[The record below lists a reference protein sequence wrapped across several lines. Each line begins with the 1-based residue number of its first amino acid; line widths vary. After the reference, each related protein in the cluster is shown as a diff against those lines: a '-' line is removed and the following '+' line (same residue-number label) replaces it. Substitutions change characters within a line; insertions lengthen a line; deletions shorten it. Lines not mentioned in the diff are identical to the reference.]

1 MEPKVST
8 FLFPSKPDSIG
19 KVEAFVEDLKDRYDI
34 RDDVFGNILI
44 SITEAAN
51 NAIIHGNR
59 CDESKE
65 VSIDVSYN
73 VDSKVLTFKVQDQ
86 GEGFDFNNLPDP
98 TSPENLE
105 KITGRGVFLMKQ
117 LADWVIF
124 ADSGS
129 QVELQFRL

>member
-8 FLFPSKPDSIG
+8 FSFPSKPDSIG

>member
-1 MEPKVST
+1 MDPKVNT
-8 FLFPSKPDSIG
+8 FSIPSKPDSIG
-19 KVEAFVEDLKDRYDI
+19 KVEAFIEELQEKYEI
-34 RDDVFGNILI
+34 PDDVFGNILI

-65 VSIDVSYN
+65 VTIDVSHN
-73 VDSKVLTFKVQDQ
+73 ENSKVLTFKVQDE

-124 ADSGS
+124 ADGGS